1 MWPWAHAAVGYLLY
15 IGYAHRRALPLR
27 GLPVLATLL
36 GTQAPDLLD
45 KPLAWT
51 FAVLP
56 AGRSLGHSLLF
67 AIPLAVLC
75 WSVVAGRF
83 GRPAVALGAALGYVS
98 HLFADGLGAVL
109 SGEWVDLSYL
119 LWPVLALPE
128 YGLAPSF
135 AAHFR
140 AFEFSDLTLV
150 GFALTGVAAAVWL
163 RIAILARRQGDASAA
178 VTGRE

>member
-1 MWPWAHAAVGYLLY
+1 
-15 IGYAHRRALPLR
+15 LPLR
-27 GLPVLATLL
+27 GLPVLATLF

-67 AIPLAVLC
+67 AVPLAVLC
-75 WSVVAGRF
+75 WYVIGGRF
-83 GRPAVALGAALGYVS
+83 DRPAVALGAAVGYVS
-98 HLFADGLGAVL
+98 HLFADGLGAAL
-109 SGEWVDLSYL
+109 GGRWADLSYL
-119 LWPVLALPE
+119 GWPALALPK
-128 YGLAPSF
+128 YDLDPSF

-150 GFALTGVAAAVWL
+150 GFGLTGLAAAVWL
-163 RIAILARRQGDASAA
+163 WITVRARRQASERSATPA
-178 VTGRE
+178 RE